1 MSTWSLAELLKHGAR
16 LGQVAV
22 TSSNEKWRLTH
33 RDDIDGKDLR
43 EYEPGEAA
51 TIARWDDTGRYR
63 PLKTAPNLRH
73 GWKIVAEQAEGVLGA
88 IEAIYP
94 GRMAVLEAFA
104 RNRLKTTPLR
114 ETLGRQTG
122 MYRVAAG
129 ISEGQIDELIGTV
142 CKSQGGCLRTIL
154 WRRDERGT
162 TPSSLL
168 SPQKFDPSWDQTGQN
183 EIAAPLL
190 CQEACNIVVA
200 AARSVVKS
208 KGDEGQEIGN

>member
-1 MSTWSLAELLKHGAR
+1 M
-16 LGQVAV
+16 
-22 TSSNEKWRLTH
+22 H
-33 RDDIDGKDLR
+33 RDDIDRQDLR
-43 EYEPGEAA
+43 EYDPSEAG

-73 GWKIVAEQAEGVLGA
+73 GWKIVAVQAEEVLGA

-104 RNRLKTTPLR
+104 GQRLKTTSLR

-122 MYRVAAG
+122 MYRVAAR

-142 CKSQGGCLRTIL
+142 CKSEGGCLRTIL
-154 WRRDERGT
+154 WRRDETGSV
-162 TPSSLL
+162 PSSLL

-183 EIAAPLL
+183 EIAVPLL

-200 AARSVVKS
+200 AARSVVKT
-208 KGDEGQEIGN
+208 KGDDRQEIGN